1 MVNIITAGGKV
12 SRRFYASEIDRSF
25 AVESMIKFGKQLF
38 HFREDVMSKK
48 IIAVLLLLLLVPC
61 LAFATEFSADTITT
75 FEGQEKMTGKMF
87 FKPDKFR
94 MEMKMHEDM
103 IMITRVDK
111 KVVWNIMTGEKMY
124 MEMPIDL
131 SKKPRVEE
139 KFEGEIDRKQ
149 VGTET
154 IDGHPT
160 KKYLITYKANNKQE
174 QVYQWMATD
183 INFPV
188 KTAAVDGSWTQE
200 FKNIKMGSQPDKL
213 FEVPAG
219 YQKMQMP
226 GGMNFMHKQ

>member
-1 MVNIITAGGKV
+1 
-12 SRRFYASEIDRSF
+12 
-25 AVESMIKFGKQLF
+25 
-38 HFREDVMSKK
+38 MSKK
-48 IIAVLLLLLLVPC
+48 ITAALLLLLLVPC
-61 LAFATEFSADTITT
+61 LAFAIEFSADTITT
-75 FEGQEKMTGKMF
+75 FEGQGKTNGKMF
-87 FKPDKFR
+87 YKPDKFR

-131 SKKPRVEE
+131 SQKPKVEE

-154 IDGHPT
+154 IDGHTT
-160 KKYLITYKANNKQE
+160 KKYLITYKVDNKQE

-183 INFPV
+183 IYFPV
-188 KTAAVDGSWTQE
+188 KTAALDGSWTQE
-200 FKNIKMGSQPDKL
+200 FKNIKIGSQPDSL

-219 YQKMQMP
+219 YQKIQMPQMP
-226 GGMNFMHKQ
+226 GGMNFMHK

>member
-1 MVNIITAGGKV
+1 
-12 SRRFYASEIDRSF
+12 
-25 AVESMIKFGKQLF
+25 
-38 HFREDVMSKK
+38 MSIK
-48 IIAVLLLLLLVPC
+48 IIAMLLLLLLVPC
-61 LAFATEFSADTITT
+61 LAFAIEFSADTITT
-75 FEGQEKMTGKMF
+75 FQGQGKTNGKMF
-87 FKPDKFR
+87 YKPDKFR

-131 SKKPRVEE
+131 SQKPKVEE

-154 IDGHPT
+154 IDGHPA
-160 KKYLITYKANNKQE
+160 KKYLITYKVDNKQE

-188 KTAAVDGSWTQE
+188 KTAALDGSWTQE
-200 FKNIKMGSQPDKL
+200 FKNIKMGCSRQPFRSACRIPEDSDAPDARRHEL
-213 FEVPAG
+213 HA
-219 YQKMQMP
+219 
-226 GGMNFMHKQ
+226 

>member
-1 MVNIITAGGKV
+1 
-12 SRRFYASEIDRSF
+12 
-25 AVESMIKFGKQLF
+25 
-38 HFREDVMSKK
+38 MSKK
-48 IIAVLLLLLLVPC
+48 ITAVLLLLLLVPC
-61 LAFATEFSADTITT
+61 LAFATEFSADTITK
-75 FEGQEKMTGKMF
+75 FQDQGEMHGKMF

-94 MEMKMHEDM
+94 MEMKMHGDM
-103 IMITRVDK
+103 IMITRIDK
-111 KVVWNIMTGEKMY
+111 KVAWNVMPSEKMY

-139 KFEGEIDRKQ
+139 KFEGEIERKQ

-160 KKYLITYKANNKQE
+160 KKYLITYKVDNKQD

-188 KTAAVDGSWTQE
+188 KTAAVDGSWIQE
-200 FKNIKMGSQPDKL
+200 FKNIKMGSQPDSL

-219 YQKMQMP
+219 YQKIQMPQMP
-226 GGMNFMHKQ
+226 GGMNFMHK